1 MPGTLPPTSSRG
13 ALVCVIALA
22 AAALPWAAWA
32 LSARVE
38 EVGVN
43 DGYVWARAQL
53 EDVLT
58 TRIRSGVTRGMP
70 ATLTLRVE
78 LWRRRTIWFD
88 KLESTWETQQR
99 VRYDV
104 WSESYRL
111 ERRGAAPLIV
121 SNLDS
126 LEAALEQPLRLRLW
140 PASALRPGPR
150 YYVSLLAQIEPLT
163 VDDVREIEGWLSGEV
178 EDKRH
183 AGLGGVTRLPSA
195 VFDAVRN
202 AVGLGDVSV
211 RAQSPDFVL
220 AETEAPSGEP

>member
-1 MPGTLPPTSSRG
+1 MPGTLPPTPSRG
-13 ALVCVIALA
+13 LLACALALA
-22 AAALPWAAWA
+22 AAAVPWSAWG
-32 LSARVE
+32 LSARVD

-43 DGYVWARAQL
+43 DGFVWARAQL

-78 LWRRRTIWFD
+78 LWRRRAIWFD

-111 ERRGAAPLIV
+111 ERRGATPLV
-121 SNLDS
+121 VTDLDS
-126 LEAALEQPLRLRLW
+126 LEAALEQPLRLKLW
-140 PASALRPGPR
+140 PSSDLHPGTR

-211 RAQSPDFVL
+211 RAQSPDFMVP
-220 AETEAPSGEP
+220 EADEDDGP